1 MHLFTQA
8 EHLYVYEWIAR
19 AIIAYLFLLFV
30 AKMMGQRSVA
40 QLRFLDVILILLLE
54 GNLSN
59 PLTDERVDLTGAM
72 VTTFVLV
79 LLHTASSIISLHVEW
94 WRKFLE
100 PSPLLLVHNG
110 DVKWKNLKRARI
122 SIDFLLSELR
132 LHNIEAIEKVA
143 IALWEPG
150 GKISSFLK
158 TEYTPIT
165 KEDGNIPSTPLSM
178 FQIVMKEGKTRKDA
192 LLSLGKSEE
201 WLVDKIGKEKIP
213 IILLAMANNNGD
225 LRIIYKK

>member
-72 VTTFVLV
+72 VTTLVLI

-110 DVKWKNLKRARI
+110 DVQWKNLKRARI

-165 KEDGNIPSTPLSM
+165 KEDGHIPSTPLSM
-178 FQIVMKEGKTRKDA
+178 FQIVMKDGKTRKDA

-201 WLVDKIGKEKIP
+201 WLVDQIGKEKIP
-213 IILLAMANNNGD
+213 IILLAMANSQGD
-225 LRIIYKK
+225 LRFIYKK